1 MPVLF
6 LFFIIIFFFQ
16 SFISRTQTT
25 HRTAGE
31 GKGSS
36 FIPLY
41 CFQLPLANE
50 NSDIYLQLCK
60 WDDNHMFL
68 IAPLVFTRLLFD
80 EIYHL
85 IKLLSDL
92 LMMWCCFCLFTCWFD
107 SRFLLQLFDNGNQW
121 TRTPI
126 DYHPCFTCEPSN
138 QVC

>member
-6 LFFIIIFFFQ
+6 LFFIIISFFQ

-31 GKGSS
+31 GKGPS

-41 CFQLPLANE
+41 YFQLPPSNE
-50 NSDIYLQLCK
+50 YSNIYLQLCK
-60 WDDNHMFL
+60 RDDYHMFL
-68 IAPLVFTRLLFD
+68 TAPLVFPRLLLD

-92 LMMWCCFCLFTCWFD
+92 LMMWFCFCLFTCWFD
-107 SRFLLQLFDNGNQW
+107 LIYLLFDNGNRW

-126 DYHPCFTCEPSN
+126 DYHPCITCEPSN